1 MKDFASGGAILVVVV
16 EATSLLT
23 GSKEVVVV
31 LKLSHSIFAYGDN
44 TSKLKGI
51 GP

>member
-1 MKDFASGGAILVVVV
+1 MKDFASGGAILVVDV

-31 LKLSHSIFAYGDN
+31 LGLSLFYRFLWRQHKQA
-44 TSKLKGI
+44 
-51 GP
+51 